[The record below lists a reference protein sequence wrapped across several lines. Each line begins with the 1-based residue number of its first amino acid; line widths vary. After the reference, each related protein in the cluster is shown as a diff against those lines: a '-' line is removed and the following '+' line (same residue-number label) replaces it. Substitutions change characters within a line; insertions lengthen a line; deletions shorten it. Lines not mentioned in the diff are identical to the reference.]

1 MLFETDQGGMIT
13 DYKGNALRVTRYGSN
28 WGSAY
33 TAKPSYLEKDT
44 TNSPTS
50 LFVVNKD
57 LLDWTRYTA
66 SNLGKTGQYCPA
78 GKREN
83 IVHRRVKRELPPDF
97 QLTEAWIR
105 RLYEIATSVSAESE
119 TRVSGICG
127 PCALS

>member
-1 MLFETDQGGMIT
+1 
-13 DYKGNALRVTRYGSN
+13 N

-33 TAKPSYLEKDT
+33 TAKPSYLEKNT

-57 LLDWTRYTA
+57 LLNWTRYTA

-105 RLYEIATSVSAESE
+105 RLYEIARTDPSSRTSRGVCGVCMLQALQMIAELQE
-119 TRVSGICG
+119 
-127 PCALS
+127 